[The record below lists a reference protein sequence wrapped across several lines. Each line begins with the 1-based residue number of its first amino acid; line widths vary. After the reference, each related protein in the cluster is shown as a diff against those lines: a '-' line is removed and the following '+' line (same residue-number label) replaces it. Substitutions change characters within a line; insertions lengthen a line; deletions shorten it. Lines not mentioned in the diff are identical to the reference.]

1 MNRSMMNFGVVACV
15 QLLALPG
22 CNDDGKFE
30 AAGTFEATEVTVSSE
45 ASGRI
50 LWIDMAEGD
59 TVQPHKLVGVIDSVQ
74 LYLAKLQAEQAL
86 ASARSSRPDVEK
98 QIAALKEQIAK
109 QEYERARVEKLV
121 EAQAATTKQLDDVEA
136 QIAVLRSQLT
146 AQESVLYN
154 NVGSADAQ
162 IATARIQVEQAAD
175 RLSKCKIYSPVAGTI
190 LTRYIEAGEYVVQGK
205 PLFKV
210 ADLQHVYLRA
220 YVTSVQLADIVLG
233 DTVTVYADF
242 GGDHRREYKGRVAW
256 IASESEF
263 TPKSIPTKDDRANLV
278 YAVKVAVE
286 NDGYIKLGMYGEIAL
301 DK

>member
-1 MNRSMMNFGVVACV
+1 MNRSMMNLGVVACV
-15 QLLALPG
+15 LLLALPG
-22 CNDDGKFE
+22 CSDDGKFE

-146 AQESVLYN
+146 AQESVLHN

-242 GGDHRREYKGRVAW
+242 GGDYRREYKGRVAW